1 MKNAQNTVKMNMIS
15 DTTKKKKKYIK
26 PLISERLVSDL
37 ELVAAHAHAHRHQQ
51 QQLVKR

>member
-15 DTTKKKKKYIK
+15 DTTKKKKYIK